1 MVIDA
6 ISVDVIV
13 RRVQIKK
20 RGRDRMEPCRTA
32 LLKSK
37 SGGTEIWKEGFQKG
51 GGDQHLE
58 MLEKSRR
65 KQKSIGFGD

>member
-20 RGRDRMEPCRTA
+20 RSRDRMEPCRTA
-32 LLKSK
+32 LFKSK
-37 SGGTEIWKEGFQKG
+37 SGGTEVWKEVVSK
-51 GGDQHLE
+51 
-58 MLEKSRR
+58 RR
-65 KQKSIGFGD
+65 R